1 MWKLYIEYLK
11 QWAEDHSDEECEGMS
26 PACYDEWVDNEFY
39 EDIDEDLIERIK
51 QEYHKNDVCMVGLIS
66 DMIDNEGLRIK
77 DNEIMILLNW
87 AGEDDVTPA
96 EVRAGGID

>member
-26 PACYDEWVDNEFY
+26 PACYDEWCDNEFY
-39 EDIDEDLIERIK
+39 YDVDEDLIERVE
-51 QEYHKNDVCMVGLIS
+51 QEYHKSDVCMVALIS
-66 DMIDNEGLRIK
+66 YMIDNEGLQIK